1 MADILTVQVENTEA
15 TLTPTTCV
23 NGTQFYNVVLDTE
36 DDLGDWPLIFVEGEI
51 LNWLDAN
58 FEPEFTDHTDRF

>member
-15 TLTPTTCV
+15 TLTPTTIV
-23 NGTQFYNVVLDTE
+23 NGTQFYNVILDTE

-58 FEPEFTDHTDRF
+58 FEPEFIDHTDRF